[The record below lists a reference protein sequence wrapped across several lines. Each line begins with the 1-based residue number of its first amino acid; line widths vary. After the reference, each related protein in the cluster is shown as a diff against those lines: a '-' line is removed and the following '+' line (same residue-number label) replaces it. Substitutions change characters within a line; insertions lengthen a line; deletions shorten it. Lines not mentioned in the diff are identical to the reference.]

1 MATLIHS
8 GLIVNEGCIFK
19 GYIVFCDGI
28 ISHIGEMPV
37 PDSLLKNIDEKIDAE
52 GCYVMPGVI
61 DTHVHFR
68 DGGETP
74 SPKGN
79 IETESIAAL
88 KGGVTSFFDMPNT
101 APLTVTPETLAKKIR
116 RAADKSAVNYAFF
129 LGATNSNLDV
139 LLNVDYKHIPGIK
152 LFMGA
157 STGNMLVDSN
167 LMLEKL
173 FANSGDKI
181 IAVHAEEQSIINA
194 NKAALISEYA
204 TDDLP
209 VSMHPRLRSREACIA
224 CTEKAINLALRH
236 DSHLHILHIST
247 AEELAMV
254 AAAKKK
260 SSIITAET
268 CPHYLYFS
276 DKDYDRL
283 GARIKCNPA
292 IKAESDRHALLEALT
307 NGTIDTIAT
316 DHAPHLLADKE
327 GNLFKAASGMPA
339 VQFSLPLMLELTLT
353 HKNLTIT
360 SIVQLM
366 SHNPASLFGI
376 SRRGFLRPGYKAD
389 ITLVRKTEPY
399 VISDADAASLCGWT
413 PYAGITL
420 HHKVVKTIVNGNQKP
435 ELLEF

>member
-1 MATLIHS
+1 
-8 GLIVNEGCIFK
+8 
-19 GYIVFCDGI
+19 
-28 ISHIGEMPV
+28 
-37 PDSLLKNIDEKIDAE
+37 
-52 GCYVMPGVI
+52 
-61 DTHVHFR
+61 
-68 DGGETP
+68 
-74 SPKGN
+74 
-79 IETESIAAL
+79 
-88 KGGVTSFFDMPNT
+88 MPNT

-157 STGNMLVDSN
+157 STGNVLVDSN

-247 AEELAMV
+247 AEELDMV

-260 SSIITAET
+260 SSKITAET

-292 IKAESDRHALLEALT
+292 IKAESDRLALLEALT